1 MSVKTVAI
9 VDNHPL
15 IVEGLSLLFKD
26 RADYQLLATGRSLMN
41 ALDIAERLAPD
52 ILILEPAMEGRGYDC
67 ISQISAF
74 PKTSVVA
81 FTSLPGVEPAVRA
94 LDAGAKGYT
103 LKSNSADELHLA
115 ISAIG
120 GGDTYITPAFATK
133 VIMALRNSSLRKRA
147 VEAIKL
153 SVREE
158 KIIQMLLQGRTN
170 KEIGIQLAISEKTV
184 KHHMTIL
191 MQKMHARNRVE
202 VLIAAQKLGSET
214 LLGFALHTDN
224 VH

>member
-1 MSVKTVAI
+1 M
-9 VDNHPL
+9 H
-15 IVEGLSLLFKD
+15 F
-26 RADYQLLATGRSLMN
+26 
-41 ALDIAERLAPD
+41 
-52 ILILEPAMEGRGYDC
+52 
-67 ISQISAF
+67 QISAF
-74 PKTSVVA
+74 PKTSVIA

-103 LKSNSADELHLA
+103 LKSNSADELCLA

-147 VEAIKL
+147 VDAIRL

-158 KIIQMLLQGRTN
+158 KIIKMLLQGRTN

-184 KHHMTIL
+184 KNHMTIL

-214 LLGFALHTDN
+214 LSGFALHTDN